1 MTLSWKEFK
10 RELVKI
16 AKQYDLEVFENVD
29 RKNRLVRTVVFL
41 DKSLENKIAQVEV
54 SKLETLVDAGFDTR
68 VLYKIKKVI
77 ERNLEMEKN
86 GVDIRDVTYSGNET
100 IVEWTD
106 GTKTVVTLQ
115 EGDRLDPEKGL
126 AMAIAKKHFGNTS
139 AYYDHIKKWLP
150 KENTRL
156 VDEDFTRSN
165 IPNNEFVKIC
175 ATCVVSGGSSTAVS
189 GEVPGV
195 LVNELE
201 NVLCEM
207 VAYLNESERNCLVC
221 KYYSE
226 LSGLEYPCTT
236 CKNHSK
242 FVRKYP

>member
-68 VLYKIKKVI
+68 ILYKIKKII
-77 ERNLEMEKN
+77 ESNLEREKN
-86 GVDIRDVTYSGNET
+86 GVDIQDVTYSGDET

-126 AMAIAKKHFGNTS
+126 AMAIAKKHFSNTS

-150 KENTRL
+150 KESARL
-156 VDEDFTRSN
+156 VDENFVRSN
-165 IPNNEFVKIC
+165 VPNNEFAKIC
-175 ATCVVSGGSSTAVS
+175 ATCVVNGGSTTAVS
-189 GEVPGV
+189 GDVPGI
-195 LVNELE
+195 LINELE
-201 NVLCEM
+201 DVLFEM
-207 VAYLNESERNCLVC
+207 GAYLKESERNCRVC
-221 KYYSE
+221 KYSE
-226 LSGLEYPCTT
+226 LSGLEYPCTA